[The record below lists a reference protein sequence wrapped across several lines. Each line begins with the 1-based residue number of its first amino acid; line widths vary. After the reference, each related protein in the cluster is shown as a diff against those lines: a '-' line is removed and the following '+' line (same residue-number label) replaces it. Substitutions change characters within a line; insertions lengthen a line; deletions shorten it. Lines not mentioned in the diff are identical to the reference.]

1 MAASVSSIRELSLR
15 TVVPH
20 RPYDGKLVFWID
32 IFLVLCLAIFT
43 LPRLFYG
50 LGRLRARS
58 DWGKGLFVC
67 EYFAR

>member
-1 MAASVSSIRELSLR
+1 MAAFVPSLRELSLR
-15 TVVPH
+15 AVVPQ

-50 LGRLRARS
+50 LGRLRTRC

-67 EYFAR
+67 TYFAR